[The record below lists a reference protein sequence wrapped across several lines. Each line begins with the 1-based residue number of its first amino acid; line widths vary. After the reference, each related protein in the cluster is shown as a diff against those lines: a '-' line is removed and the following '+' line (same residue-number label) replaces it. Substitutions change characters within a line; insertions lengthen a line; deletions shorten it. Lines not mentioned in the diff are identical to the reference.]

1 MGGPAMT
8 YPMANEPCSRMMA
21 GHCAPGGASM
31 VAQAIQAT
39 YQTQATIP
47 HHTRAS

>member
-8 YPMANEPCSRMMA
+8 YPMANEPCSRTMA
-21 GHCAPGGASM
+21 GHWAPGGASM
-31 VAQAIQAT
+31 VAHAIQAT
-39 YQTQATIP
+39 YQMQATIA